1 MREGLVGVLP
11 GGCWEAGR
19 GSEVGRLW
27 LCVWMAE
34 SGTTICRT
42 IGSGRGGPAGVG
54 VRGSCKAAKLGPSCL
69 PACCRAVCSPPM
81 CVPQPPA
88 PQPSHA
94 YHLRRRRRRA
104 APPPPPPPPLLLR
117 VQMQADILQV
127 PVRRPAHLETTS
139 LGAALAAG
147 IGAGVWT
154 AEEAFVDLKH
164 NTGGWV
170 AGRAAPGVVPGV
182 CEYEE
187 VCRAMQYTVDKL
199 LRSCP
204 AGCAGGTLF
213 EPQITRTAAERRHAK
228 WKLVVQR
235 SFALAGVW
243 GDNTNVLSCS
253 RPSVPGGK
261 GRLGDGLTHSKAV
274 GCHKIQPLLL
284 R

>member
-1 MREGLVGVLP
+1 MLP
-11 GGCWEAGR
+11 R
-19 GSEVGRLW
+19 
-27 LCVWMAE
+27 CVQ
-34 SGTTICRT
+34 
-42 IGSGRGGPAGVG
+42 PAH
-54 VRGSCKAAKLGPSCL
+54 VRSPAPCTPTLPCL
-69 PACCRAVCSPPM
+69 PPP
-81 CVPQPPA
+81 PP
-88 PQPSHA
+88 PPTRRPPPP
-94 YHLRRRRRRA
+94 RRR
-104 APPPPPPPPLLLR
+104 PPPPPPPLLLR